1 MSATALTIAPI
12 PATAQYDRRNEYEYR
27 EQITRELVNKYDKRG
42 NIIIPYGF
50 HLGFTGSDGS
60 EAVFEFDAGVL
71 GIAIDGTT
79 VFTVATDAALL
90 ALESA
95 YEAADATLQANI
107 TSEATTRASADTAIA
122 ATVTTLTATVATNLT
137 TALAAVTTE
146 ATARATADSAEATTR
161 QSADATLQTNI
172 NTVSASV
179 TTETAARV
187 SADSALATRT
197 TALEASVDTPTTGLL
212 ARVTVTEST
221 NATQTSA
228 ISSIQTE
235 ISAARDG
242 ETTLLAKI
250 DAIEAAYVSGDT
262 AVAATVTSLTTTV
275 TGKVTTFRQNS
286 APTATAIGD
295 MWVDA
300 DDNNKLYRATATGT
314 GSWVA
319 VDDGRIATLI
329 SDLDTAEATIITTT
343 GNVTS
348 LSSTVSTL
356 SGTVST
362 LSTTVSSH
370 TTSISTNTTDIAT
383 KARTF
388 RQTSAPTA
396 TAVGDLWIDSD
407 DGEKLYRATATG
419 SGSWVAVD
427 DARIA
432 STAATV
438 STLSSTVT
446 TIDSAV
452 ASLTTTVS
460 AHTTTLTNRN
470 RTFRQTSAPTADNTG
485 DLWIDSDDDEKLYR
499 WSGSAWV
506 AVPDARISV
515 NATAIA
521 TVDGKLSASYGV
533 TVDGGG
539 RIASLKLLS
548 NGSTSTIS
556 FTASTFKIYDDSS
569 TDVSPF
575 EVSGGVVKIK
585 TANIGNIVADTIT
598 SGTLNVDRIN
608 AGTIVTAKLEANAVT
623 TADDDETDA
632 GQNVGS
638 SWVSVASLDLTTIAA
653 DTRCMVMFS
662 AYIESSGD
670 GSLMEAQIKRG
681 STVVWGPKS
690 VAGDPPSFSETFND
704 EGLIE
709 YTPLFNGMISFF
721 DTDVPGSAAT
731 FTYSVE
737 LRVSGSVTTPW
748 VASYRRMFGIAFK
761 R

>member
-42 NIIIPYGF
+42 NIIIPYGYS
-50 HLGFTGSDGS
+50 LGFTGSDGS
-60 EAVFEFDAGVL
+60 EAIFEFSAGVL
-71 GIAIDGTT
+71 GIAINGST

-122 ATVTTLTATVATNLT
+122 ATVTTLTATVATNLA

-212 ARVTVTEST
+212 ARVTVTETT

-362 LSTTVSSH
+362 LSTTVSSN
-370 TTSISTNTTDIAT
+370 TTAISTNTTDIAT

-432 STAATV
+432 TTAATV

-506 AVPDARISV
+506 AIPDARISV

-521 TVDGKLSASYGV
+521 TVDGKLSASYGL

-539 RIASLKLLS
+539 RIASMKLLS
-548 NGSTSTIS
+548 DGTTSTIA
-556 FTASTFKIYDDSS
+556 FTATTFKIYDDSS
-569 TDVSPF
+569 TNVSPF

-598 SGTLNVDRIN
+598 SGTLNVDRIT
-608 AGTIVTAKLEANAVT
+608 AGSIVTSKLDANAVT
-623 TADDDETDA
+623 VASDFENDSTIGIGTSWEEVSTLTIATAD
-632 GQNVGS
+632 
-638 SWVSVASLDLTTIAA
+638 AS
-653 DTRCMVMFS
+653 TRVLVQFS
-662 AYIESSGD
+662 NYIESGTGGLTMEARIKRD
-670 GSLMEAQIKRG
+670 GSVI
-681 STVVWGPKS
+681 WGPKAI
-690 VAGDPPSFSETFND
+690 AGDPDILSFYTDETGQIDYAPAFK
-704 EGLIE
+704 
-709 YTPLFNGMISFF
+709 GMVSSF

-731 FTYSVE
+731 FTYSLE
-737 LRVSGSVTTPW
+737 LRVDGTSVDW
-748 VASYRRMFGIAFK
+748 DVSFRRLFALAFK